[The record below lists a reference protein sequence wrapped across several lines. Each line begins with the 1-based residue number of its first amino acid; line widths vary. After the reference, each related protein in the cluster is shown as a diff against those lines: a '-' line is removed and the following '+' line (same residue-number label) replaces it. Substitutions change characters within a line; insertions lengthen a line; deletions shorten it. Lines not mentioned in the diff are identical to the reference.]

1 MSLLE
6 IRNLTVKSPSEK
18 ILDSVSISAEKKKIT
33 GIIGRSGSGKTTV
46 FRSVLGLLEKE
57 LAVSGEFIFEGKSF
71 VPGKEKRIQPVFQDP
86 VRYFN
91 PVLNLRQILL
101 EPLEISQRAASF
113 DSEFSRFSEVFRFS
127 RSDLS
132 KKITVF
138 SGGEL
143 QRISIIRA
151 LFFYPELL
159 LMDEPVSG
167 FDRLLI
173 RDTAE
178 LIRKLRDDF
187 GMSILIVSHDMEFLL
202 SIAEHIYV
210 IEKGRVEDR
219 GSREEILLSKKEA
232 TLELLRYVL

>member
-6 IRNLTVKSPSEK
+6 IRNLTAESASER

-46 FRSVLGLLEKE
+46 FRSVLGLLERE
-57 LAVSGEFIFEGKSF
+57 LTVSGEFIFEGRSF

-101 EPLEISQRAASF
+101 EPLEIRKRQDSF

-173 RDTAE
+173 KDTAE
-178 LIRKLRDDF
+178 LIRRLRDDF

-202 SIAEHIYV
+202 SIAEYIYV
-210 IEKGRVEDR
+210 IEKGRVEDA
-219 GSREEILLSKKEA
+219 GSREEILLSEKNA
-232 TLELLRYVL
+232 TLELLRHIL